1 MTILHRPTREYVI
14 PVSRYKLSIR
24 FECQPDWNKDWN
36 VVYWNR
42 FNESVRYRRSCHF
55 LGGDGMLD
63 SFICDLETDEST
75 KYLRYYI
82 ASSDETVFCGAN
94 GVVTAP
100 PEACFEYLY
109 TNERD
114 IFQTPDWAKGAILY
128 QVFPERF
135 ENSDPEL
142 TPSVAE
148 TWGSKPTRENFMGG
162 DLRGI
167 IRRLDH
173 LVALH
178 VDILYLTP
186 IFKSPSNH
194 KYDTAD
200 YFSIDPA
207 FGTAEDLKELTKGC
221 HARGIRVLLD
231 GVFNHCGY
239 AFALFQDVLEKGDQ
253 SQYWNWFFVDSSPVE
268 TNPHNYDCVGYY
280 KWMPKMRMSNP
291 EVRAF
296 FLNVGKFWIRE
307 ADIDGWRLDVADEV
321 DFTFLQEFRREIHS
335 VKPYALLI
343 GETWKDAGDMLR
355 GDQMDSVMNYLFR
368 NCLIDFFAKDEPAQ
382 NFDAQLQRLQR
393 LYPQPAQQVLYNLI
407 GSHDTERFLT
417 LCGGDMR
424 KLMLAAVF
432 QMTYTGMP
440 AIYYGDEIGMTG
452 ENDPDCRKAMDWNH
466 IDEGLLS
473 FYQRLTALRR
483 QEQALQLGDFH
494 SVHVS
499 EHSYA
504 FARHLGAETVYA
516 VFNRSGEVVQ
526 LKIPVMESE
535 ANRAHSLLNEGSFQ
549 LNPIDD
555 NDRFYRQ
562 DRMRY
567 RSSFSVVLPA
577 YGAEIL
583 KIKEETV

>member
-14 PVSRYKLSIR
+14 PVSRTKLSIR
-24 FECQPDWNKDWN
+24 FECQPDRNKDWN
-36 VVYWNR
+36 IVYWNR
-42 FNESVRYRRSCHF
+42 FHESVRYTEPFRF
-55 LGGDGMLD
+55 LGGYGMLD
-63 SFICDLETDEST
+63 SFLCELETEEST

-94 GVVTAP
+94 GVTATP
-100 PEACFEYLY
+100 PETCFEYLY
-109 TNERD
+109 TNECD
-114 IFQTPDWAKGAILY
+114 VFETPDWAKGAIAY
-128 QVFPERF
+128 QIFPERF
-135 ENSDPEL
+135 ENGDPAL
-142 TPSVAE
+142 TPVGAE
-148 TWGSKPTRENFMGG
+148 AWGSQPTRENFMGG

-173 LVALH
+173 LSSLN

-200 YFSIDPA
+200 YYSIDPA
-207 FGTAEDLKELTKGC
+207 FGTVDDLKELTKQC

-239 AFALFQDVLEKGDQ
+239 EFAPFQDVLEKGDQ
-253 SQYWNWFFVDSSPVE
+253 SQYWDWFFVESSPVQ
-268 TNPHNYDCVGYY
+268 TDPHNYDCVGYY

-296 FLNVGKFWIRE
+296 FLSVGKYWMQE

-321 DFTFLQEFRREIHS
+321 DFTFWQAFRSAIHA
-335 VKPYALLI
+335 VKPDALLI
-343 GETWKDAGDMLR
+343 GESWKDAGDMLR

-368 NCLIDFFAKDEPAQ
+368 SSLIGFFAKNESAES
-382 NFDAQLQRLQR
+382 FDAQLQRLQR

-407 GSHDTERFLT
+407 GSHDTDRFLT
-417 LCGGDMR
+417 LCGGDLR
-424 KLMLAAVF
+424 KLKLAAAF

-452 ENDPDCRKAMDWNH
+452 ENDPDCRKAMDWSGA
-466 IDEGLLS
+466 DESLLS
-473 FYQRLTALRR
+473 YYQKMTSLRR
-483 QEQALQLGDFH
+483 SEKALQLGDFH
-494 SVHVS
+494 TLHVS
-499 EHSYA
+499 ENAYA
-504 FARHLGAETVYA
+504 FARCFENETIVALFNRSAETVEL
-516 VFNRSGEVVQ
+516 S
-526 LKIPVMESE
+526 IPVAECEKGSM
-535 ANRAHSLLNEGSFQ
+535 HSLLGGDEFP
-549 LNPIDD
+549 LKTIDH
-555 NDRFYRQ
+555 NDRFYRE

-583 KIKEETV
+583 KFKEETV

>member
-14 PVSRYKLSIR
+14 PVSRNKLSIR
-24 FECQPDWNKDWN
+24 FECQPDANKDWN

-42 FNESVRYRRSCHF
+42 LHESVRHQINCRF

-63 SFICDLETDEST
+63 SFLCELETDEST
-75 KYLRYYI
+75 KYIRYYI
-82 ASSDETVFCGAN
+82 ASADETVFCGAD
-94 GVVTAP
+94 GVTTAP
-100 PEACFEYLY
+100 PETSFEYLC

-114 IFQTPDWAKGAILY
+114 VFQTPAWAKGAILY
-128 QVFPERF
+128 QAFPERF
-135 ENSDPEL
+135 ENGDQSL
-142 TPSVAE
+142 TPSAAE
-148 TWGSKPTRENFMGG
+148 PWGSKPTRENFMGG

-173 LVALH
+173 LSALH

-207 FGTAEDLKELTKGC
+207 FGTADDLKELTKQC

-231 GVFNHCGY
+231 GVFNHCGFH
-239 AFALFQDVLEKGDQ
+239 FAPFQDVLEKGDQ
-253 SQYWNWFFVDSSPVE
+253 SQYWNWFFVESSPAQ
-268 TNPHNYDCVGYY
+268 TDPHNYDCVGYY

-296 FLNVGKFWIRE
+296 FLSVGTFWIQE
-307 ADIDGWRLDVADEV
+307 ADIDGWRIDVADEV
-321 DFTFLQEFRREIHS
+321 DFTFLQEFRRTIHA
-335 VKPYALLI
+335 VKPDALLI

-368 NCLIDFFAKDEPAQ
+368 NCMISFFAKHEPAQ
-382 NFDAQLQRLQR
+382 NFDAQMQRLQR
-393 LYPQPAQQVLYNLI
+393 FYPQPAQQVLYNLI

-417 LCGGDMR
+417 LCGGDVR
-424 KLMLAAVF
+424 KLMLAAAF

-440 AIYYGDEIGMTG
+440 AIYYGDEIGMAG

-466 IDEGLLS
+466 IDESLLS
-473 FYQRLTALRR
+473 FYQKFTVLRR
-483 QEQALQLGDFH
+483 REKTLRLGDFH
-494 SVHVS
+494 TVHAS

-516 VFNRSGEVVQ
+516 VFNRSAEAVQ
-526 LKIPVMESE
+526 LKIPVTESE
-535 ANRAHSLLNEGSFQ
+535 ACKAHSLLSGANIQ

-555 NDRFYRQ
+555 NDRFYRE